1 MFVSKKL
8 MKRIISIFAIALLA
22 QPVLAYK
29 YVGNSGPG
37 ATDDSNN
44 NGTTVLPQL
53 RSAACAPATALKDIE
68 WNNVKALI
76 ETGGSLWQ
84 DRANSSG
91 SYEVPKGGGVSS
103 LYAGALWMGGIS
115 PDQQL
120 KLAALTFRN
129 GNDFWTG
136 PLTNDGSAEIDE
148 NTCKQ
153 YDEFFVSTRADA
165 QLHRA
170 YFDALASETVDEEF
184 PDGYAVPSYF
194 FDFPAHGNTALNQ
207 DFYLGPFNDYDGNGF
222 YDPSQGDY
230 PWYDF
235 LSEIDCKERR
245 REDIVPLYG
254 DRNFYWIFNDKG
266 NVHSESQGEPIGM
279 EIRAQVFQ
287 FSTNDEVNNMTF
299 HNYVLINQ
307 GTQTLS
313 DTYFG
318 VWVDADVGS
327 AGDDFV
333 GCDVQRGLGYAYNGD
348 AFDEPTSDSPGYG
361 ENPPAVGVDF
371 FEGPYQD
378 ADEIDN
384 PLTEVFTDAI
394 DSLGIPY
401 EGIGIG
407 YGDGVIDNERFG
419 MRRFVYYNNSGNNIN
434 GEPTTPVHYYNYMN
448 GIWKNGQK
456 MAYGGDGVSPS
467 TGANLDIA
475 ADYMFPGDTDPYNW
489 GTVGTSTEPWTEVSS
504 GNPPADRRFIQSAGP
519 FVLEP
524 GDYNNITMGIV
535 WARASAGDPFESVKL
550 LRQADDKAQA
560 LFDNCFEIVSGP
572 DAPDVTIQELENEV
586 IIYLTNNNS
595 LSNNFHE
602 DYVMFDPG
610 IPKLNVDGEEYDSLS
625 RSYTFQGY
633 QIYQLSDNT
642 VSAADLEDIEKA
654 RLIFQCDVID
664 DIDNVVNHVQD
675 EEMAL
680 AVPYLMAQ
688 GANEGI
694 QHSFRVTTDA
704 FAQGSNILV
713 NHRTYYFMALA
724 YGYNNYRDFNTET
737 GTGQDFQYKAS
748 RKGAVGSIRMYSGTP
763 HLPSPESGGT
773 IQNSDYGD
781 GVIVTRFEGK
791 GNGDNVIELSA
802 ESETAILESVNGRVA
817 ELTYSGSG
825 SPVNIRVI
833 DPLRVPDAEF
843 ELRVNPSDSDLEDAD
858 ESYWVL
864 TNKTLL
870 EETGDSLKA
879 IRTSTKALNILNE
892 ELLLDWGLSI
902 TLHQYQY
909 GNGGNFSEP
918 LDSYIEFENPSTPWL
933 LGIPDAEG
941 FDLLNWIRA
950 GTQEGDDSVEE
961 EIVFNDIK
969 AGNPLDEDE
978 KYEGIIGGTWSPYCL
993 VSFTD
998 DVTLVTGETIQI
1010 PNIAPTVKGLEG
1022 DLSPFSGISGLNNV
1036 DVVFTSDR
1044 SLWTRCPVLEMQ
1056 PVEELSQ
1063 KVFDGDDPEKMR
1075 LRRHPSVDKKGR
1087 KPSDQGYNASEA
1099 NPNGGQPV
1107 GMSWFPGY
1115 AIDVGTGERLNMAFG
1130 EDSWLGAD
1138 NGNDMIFNPSSRI
1151 YSGNFGGGGGI
1162 GGGIISGI
1170 YAGGQHWIY
1179 VFKNSQFEE
1188 GSSNRMPSYD
1198 KGNYLYENLETDPS
1212 TTNVRRVFRA
1222 CTWVGSSLSNE
1233 DFPMLSVEDGLIP
1246 SGARV
1251 KLRISKAYEK
1261 YSPLVS
1267 DVDETALADNN
1278 WNPLYTFST
1287 KSVATDTEN
1296 DSTLTSILD
1305 VIGVVPN
1312 PYYAYSKYETSK
1324 LDNRVKIT
1332 NLPEICT
1339 VTIYNLSGTQVRQY
1353 NKADPLTYVDWD
1365 LKNHTN
1371 VPIAGG
1377 VYIIHIDVPYIGQKV
1392 LKWFGVM
1399 RPVDLDT
1406 F

>member
-1 MFVSKKL
+1 MLHSNKI
-8 MKRIISIFAIALLA
+8 MKRILSIFAVVLIA
-22 QPVLAYK
+22 QPLFAYK
-29 YVGNSGPG
+29 YVGNGGPG
-37 ATDDSNN
+37 ATDNSNN
-44 NGTTVLPQL
+44 NGSVVQPQL
-53 RSAACAPATALKDIE
+53 RSAACAPATALRNIE
-68 WNNVKALI
+68 WNNVRALI

-84 DRANSSG
+84 DRATSSA

-129 GNDFWTG
+129 RGNDYWTG
-136 PLTNDGSAEIDE
+136 PLTIDGSAEIDAS
-148 NTCKQ
+148 TCQQ
-153 YDEFFVSTRADA
+153 YDDFFVSTRSDA
-165 QLHRA
+165 QLHRS
-170 YFDALASETVDEEF
+170 YFDALKTGTSDEEF
-184 PDGYAVPSYF
+184 PDGYSIPSYF
-194 FDFPAHGNTALNQ
+194 FDYPAHGNTALNQ
-207 DFYLGPFNDYDGNGF
+207 DFYLAPFKDYDGNGF

-235 LSEIDCKERR
+235 VSEIDCGRR
-245 REDIVPLYG
+245 LREDIVPLYG

-279 EIRAQVFQ
+279 EIRSQTFQ

-307 GTQTLS
+307 GTQTLG

-318 VWVDADVGS
+318 VWVDADVGT
-327 AGDDFV
+327 ATDDYV

-348 AFDEPTSDSPGYG
+348 AYDETSSSSAGYL
-361 ENPPAVGVDF
+361 ENPPAVGIDF

-384 PLTEVFTDAI
+384 PLTTNFSDAV

-419 MRRFVYYNNSGNNIN
+419 MRRFVYYNNSGSNLN
-434 GEPTTPVHYYNYMN
+434 GEPSTPLHYYNYMN
-448 GIWKNGQK
+448 GIWLNGQT
-456 MAYGGDGVSPS
+456 MSPGGDGTTQS
-467 TGANLDIA
+467 DIQA
-475 ADYMFPGDTDPYNW
+475 QYMFPGDTDPYNW
-489 GTVGTSTEPWTEVSS
+489 GTQGVDIDYWSEVGE

-519 FVLEP
+519 FTLEP
-524 GDYNNITMGIV
+524 GDYNNITMGVV
-535 WARASAGDPFESVKL
+535 WARGTNGDPEQSVSL
-550 LRQADDKAQA
+550 MRQADDKAQA

-572 DAPDVTIQELENEV
+572 DAPDVAIQELENEL
-586 IIYLTNNNS
+586 ILYLSNENS

-602 DYVMFDPG
+602 EYVQFDPG
-610 IPKLNVDGEEYDSLS
+610 IPKLNIDGEEYDSLT

-633 QIYQLSDNT
+633 QIYQLADNT
-642 VSAADLEDIEKA
+642 VSAADLANVEMA
-654 RLIFQCDVID
+654 RLIYQCDVAD
-664 DIDNVVNHVQD
+664 DIDVIFNYEEDEIIPVPVPNLMVNG
-675 EEMAL
+675 E
-680 AVPYLMAQ
+680 
-688 GANEGI
+688 NEGI
-694 QHSFRVTTDA
+694 SHSFRVTTDV
-704 FAQGSNILV
+704 FAQGDNKLV
-713 NHRTYYFMALA
+713 NYRTYYFMALA
-724 YGYNNYRDFNTET
+724 YGYNMYAPYDSGA
-737 GTGQDFQYKAS
+737 GTGQDLPYKAS
-748 RKGAVGSIRMYSGTP
+748 RKGAIGSIRVYSGTP

-773 IQNSDYGD
+773 IQNSSYGD
-781 GVIVTRFEGK
+781 GVIVTRLEGK
-791 GNGDNVIELSA
+791 GNGDNIIELSSD
-802 ESETAILESVNGRVA
+802 SETAILESPNGRVSQ
-817 ELTYSGSG
+817 LTYTGDG
-825 SPVNIRVI
+825 SPVNIRVV
-833 DPLRVPDAEF
+833 DPLRVPDANF
-843 ELRVNPSDSDLEDAD
+843 ELQVNSSDSDLEDAD
-858 ESYWVL
+858 ESYWIL
-864 TNKTLL
+864 TNRTLL
-870 EETGDSLKA
+870 DATGDSTKA
-879 IRTSTKALNILNE
+879 IRNSTKALNILNE

-909 GNGGNFSEP
+909 PNGGSFSDP
-918 LDSYIEFENPSTPWL
+918 LESSITFDNPSAPWL
-933 LGIPDAEG
+933 QGVPDKEG

-950 GTQEGDDSVEE
+950 GTQEGDDELEE

-978 KYEGIIGGTWSPYCL
+978 KYEGVLGGTWAPYCL

-1022 DLSPFSGISGLNNV
+1022 DLSPFSGINGLNNV
-1036 DVVFTSDR
+1036 DVVLTSDKL
-1044 SLWTRCPVLEMQ
+1044 LWTRCPVLEMQ
-1056 PVEELSQ
+1056 PVEALAQ
-1063 KVFDGDDPEKMR
+1063 KAYDGDDPEKMR

-1087 KPSDQGYNASEA
+1087 KPSDVGYNASEA
-1099 NPNGGQPV
+1099 NPNGAQPV

-1151 YSGNFGGGGGI
+1151 YSGSGNQGGFI
-1162 GGGIISGI
+1162 QSGV

-1188 GSSNRMPSYD
+1188 GSSNRMPTYD
-1198 KGNYLYENLETDPS
+1198 KGNYMYENLEAAPS
-1212 TTNVRRVFRA
+1212 TTTVRRVFRA

-1246 SGARV
+1246 NDVRI
-1251 KLRISKAYEK
+1251 KLRVSKSYEK
-1261 YSPLVS
+1261 YSPLVA
-1267 DVDETALADNN
+1267 DVDETDQAENN

-1287 KSVATDTEN
+1287 KSVATTTTD

-1305 VIGVVPN
+1305 LIGIVPN

-1332 NLPEICT
+1332 NLPEECT
-1339 VTIYNLSGTQVRQY
+1339 IRIYNLSGTLVRQY
-1353 NKADPLTYVDWD
+1353 NKADPLTFQDWD
-1365 LKNHTN
+1365 LKNNKN

-1377 VYIIHIDVPYIGQKV
+1377 VYIIHIDVPDIGQKV

-1399 RPVDLDT
+1399 RPIDLDT

>member
-1 MFVSKKL
+1 MQENQ
-8 MKRIISIFAIALLA
+8 MKHNQMKTILSCIIVAVLA
-22 QPVLAYK
+22 VQPALAYK
-29 YVGNSGPG
+29 YIPVGGPG
-37 ATDDSNN
+37 
-44 NGTTVLPQL
+44 GTGDNDGQVTSQL
-53 RSAACAPATALKDIE
+53 RSAACAPATALRDIE

-84 DRANSSG
+84 DRATGSA

-120 KLAALTFRN
+120 KLAALTFRS

-136 PLTNDGSAEIDE
+136 PLTNDGGAEVDE
-148 NTCKQ
+148 VTCQQ
-153 YDEFFVSTRADA
+153 YDRFFVSTRADA

-170 YFDALASETVDEEF
+170 YHDALAAGTVEEEF
-184 PDGYAVPSYF
+184 PDGYVQPSYF
-194 FDFPAHGNTALNQ
+194 NDFPAHGNTAISQ
-207 DFYLGPFNDYDGNGF
+207 DYYLGPFMDYDGDGY
-222 YDPSQGDY
+222 YDPSSGDY

-266 NVHSESQGEPIGM
+266 NVHSESAGEPIGM

-287 FSTNDEVNNMTF
+287 FATNDEVNNMTF

-318 VWVDADVGS
+318 IWVDSDIGLAT
-327 AGDDFV
+327 DDYV

-348 AFDEPTSDSPGYG
+348 AFDEAGTGSLGYG
-361 ENPPAVGVDF
+361 ENPPAVGIDF

-378 ADEIDN
+378 VDEIDN
-384 PLTEVFTDAI
+384 PLTNVFSDAI

-419 MRRFVYYNNSGNNIN
+419 MRRFVYYNNGGNAIN
-434 GEPTTPVHYYNYMN
+434 GEPSTPLHYYNYMN

-456 MAYGGDGVSPS
+456 MGYGGDGVSPS
-467 TGANLDIA
+467 TGANLDIPT
-475 ADYMFPGDTDPYNW
+475 DYMFPGDTDPYNW
-489 GTVGTSTEPWTEVSS
+489 GTNGVSTEPWDEVSS

-535 WARASAGDPFESVKL
+535 WARGTNGDPLESVTL

-572 DAPDVTIQELENEV
+572 DAPDVTIQELENEL
-586 IIYLTNNNS
+586 ILYLTNDNS

-610 IPKLNVDGEEYDSLS
+610 IPKMDIDGNEYDSLT

-633 QIYQLSDNT
+633 QIYQLLNNE
-642 VSAADLEDIEKA
+642 VSAADLKNEQMA
-654 RLIFQCDVID
+654 RKIFQCDVAD
-664 DIDNVVNHVQD
+664 DIDIIINYVQD
-675 EEMAL
+675 AEMEL
-680 AVPYLMAQ
+680 PVPFLEAN
-688 GANEGI
+688 GENEGI
-694 QHSFRVTTDA
+694 QHSFKVTTDA
-704 FAQGSNILV
+704 FAQGDNRLV

-724 YGYNNYRDFNTET
+724 YGYNNYDDYVVSL
-737 GTGQDFQYKAS
+737 GTGQDVQYKAS
-748 RKGAVGSIRMYSGTP
+748 RKGAIGSIRTYTGTP
-763 HLPSPESGGT
+763 HSPSPEADGT
-773 IQNSDYGD
+773 IQNSEYGD
-781 GVIVTRFEGK
+781 GVIVTRLEGK
-791 GNGDNVIELSA
+791 GNSLNSLDISV
-802 ESETAILESVNGRVA
+802 ESDSLLTAPSSDGRLTQ
-817 ELTYSGSG
+817 LTYTASG
-825 SPVNIRVI
+825 SPVNIRVV
-833 DPLRVPDAEF
+833 DPLNVPHADF
-843 ELRVNPSDSDLEDAD
+843 ELRVNPSNSDLEDAD

-864 TNKTLL
+864 TNTTLL
-870 EETGDSLKA
+870 EEIIADGGDVEKA
-879 IRTSTKALNILNE
+879 VRTSTKALNVLNE

-909 GNGGNFSEP
+909 PNNGNFSEP
-918 LDSYIEFENPSTPWL
+918 VEASIVYDNPSAPWF
-933 LGIPDAEG
+933 LGIPDSEG
-941 FDLLNWIRA
+941 FDLLNWIRS
-950 GTQEGDDSVEE
+950 GTQEGDDSIEE
-961 EIVFNDIK
+961 EVVFNDLK

-978 KYEGIIGGTWSPYCL
+978 KYEGILGGTWAPYCL

-998 DVTLVTGETIQI
+998 NVTLVSGETVQM
-1010 PNIAPTVKGLEG
+1010 PNIAPTIKGLEG
-1022 DLSPFSGISGLNNV
+1022 DLSPYSGISGLNNV
-1036 DVVFTSDR
+1036 DIVLTNDR
-1044 SLWTRCPVLEMQ
+1044 SRWTRCPVLEMQ
-1056 PVEELSQ
+1056 PVEALAQNEYS
-1063 KVFDGDDPEKMR
+1063 GDPEKMG
-1075 LRRHPSVDKKGR
+1075 LRRHASVDKNGR
-1087 KPSDQGYNASEA
+1087 KDGDAGYSESEA
-1099 NPNGGQPV
+1099 NPDGDQPV

-1151 YSGNFGGGGGI
+1151 YGGAGGFSGTV
-1162 GGGIISGI
+1162 

-1179 VFKNSQFEE
+1179 VFKNSQYEE
-1188 GSSNRMPSYD
+1188 GTSNRMPVYD
-1198 KGNYLYENLETDPS
+1198 KGNYLYDNLEGNPS

-1222 CTWVGSSLSNE
+1222 CTWVGSSITNP
-1233 DFPMLSVEDGLIP
+1233 DFPMLSPEEGLVP
-1246 SGARV
+1246 NDARIR
-1251 KLRISKAYEK
+1251 LRIAKAYEK
-1261 YSPLVS
+1261 YSPSVA
-1267 DVDETALADNN
+1267 DVDNVDGADNN
-1278 WNPLYTFST
+1278 WNPLYTFNT
-1287 KSVATDTEN
+1287 ETVATKTSSDA
-1296 DSTLTSILD
+1296 TLSDVVLD
-1305 VIGVVPN
+1305 MINVVPN

-1332 NLPEICT
+1332 NVPERCT
-1339 VTIYNLSGTQVRQY
+1339 VSIYNLSGTLVRQY
-1353 NKADPLTYVDWD
+1353 VKDDPLTTVDWD
-1365 LKNHTN
+1365 LKNHKN

-1377 VYIIHIDVPYIGQKV
+1377 VYIIHVDVPGKKPKI

-1399 RPVDLDT
+1399 RPVDLDN

>member
-1 MFVSKKL
+1 MLHSNKI
-8 MKRIISIFAIALLA
+8 MKRILSIFAVVLIA
-22 QPVLAYK
+22 QPLFAYK
-29 YVGNSGPG
+29 YVGNGGPG
-37 ATDDSNN
+37 ATDNSNN
-44 NGTTVLPQL
+44 NGSVVQPQL
-53 RSAACAPATALKDIE
+53 RSAACAPATALRNIE
-68 WNNVKALI
+68 WNNVRALI

-84 DRANSSG
+84 DRATSSA

-129 GNDFWTG
+129 RGNDYWTG
-136 PLTNDGSAEIDE
+136 PLTIDGSAEIDAS
-148 NTCKQ
+148 TCQQ
-153 YDEFFVSTRADA
+153 YDDFFVSTRSDA
-165 QLHRA
+165 QLHRS
-170 YFDALASETVDEEF
+170 YFDALKTGTSDEEF
-184 PDGYAVPSYF
+184 PDGYSIPSYF
-194 FDFPAHGNTALNQ
+194 FDYPAHGNTALNQ
-207 DFYLGPFNDYDGNGF
+207 DFYLAPFKDYDGNGF

-235 LSEIDCKERR
+235 VSEIDCGRR
-245 REDIVPLYG
+245 LREDIVPLYG

-279 EIRAQVFQ
+279 EIRSQTFQ

-307 GTQTLS
+307 GTQTLG

-318 VWVDADVGS
+318 VWVDADVGT
-327 AGDDFV
+327 ATDDYV

-348 AFDEPTSDSPGYG
+348 AYDETSSSSAGYL
-361 ENPPAVGVDF
+361 ENPPAVGIDF

-384 PLTEVFTDAI
+384 PLTTNFSDAV

-419 MRRFVYYNNSGNNIN
+419 MRRFVYYNNSGSNLN
-434 GEPTTPVHYYNYMN
+434 GEPSTPLHYYNYMN
-448 GIWKNGQK
+448 GIWLNGQT
-456 MAYGGDGVSPS
+456 MSPGGDGTTQS
-467 TGANLDIA
+467 DIQA
-475 ADYMFPGDTDPYNW
+475 QYMFPGDTDPYNW
-489 GTVGTSTEPWTEVSS
+489 GTQGVDIDYWSEVGE

-519 FVLEP
+519 FTLEP
-524 GDYNNITMGIV
+524 GDYNNITMGVV
-535 WARASAGDPFESVKL
+535 WARGTNGDPEQSVSL
-550 LRQADDKAQA
+550 MRQADDKAQA

-572 DAPDVTIQELENEV
+572 DAPDVAIQELENEL
-586 IIYLTNNNS
+586 ILYLSNENS

-602 DYVMFDPG
+602 EYVQFDPG
-610 IPKLNVDGEEYDSLS
+610 IPKLNIDGEEYDSLT

-633 QIYQLSDNT
+633 QIYQLADNT
-642 VSAADLEDIEKA
+642 VSAADLANVEMA
-654 RLIFQCDVID
+654 RLIYQCDVAD
-664 DIDNVVNHVQD
+664 DIDVIFNYEEDEIIPVPVPNLMVNG
-675 EEMAL
+675 E
-680 AVPYLMAQ
+680 
-688 GANEGI
+688 NEGI
-694 QHSFRVTTDA
+694 SHSFRVTTDV
-704 FAQGSNILV
+704 FAQGDNKLV
-713 NHRTYYFMALA
+713 NYRTYYFMALA
-724 YGYNNYRDFNTET
+724 YGYNMYAPYDSGA
-737 GTGQDFQYKAS
+737 GTGQDLPYKAS
-748 RKGAVGSIRMYSGTP
+748 RKGAIGSIRVYSGTP

-773 IQNSDYGD
+773 IQNSSYGD
-781 GVIVTRFEGK
+781 GVIVTRLEGK
-791 GNGDNVIELSA
+791 GNGDNIIELSSD
-802 ESETAILESVNGRVA
+802 SETAILESPNGRVSQ
-817 ELTYSGSG
+817 LTYTGDG
-825 SPVNIRVI
+825 SPVNIRVV
-833 DPLRVPDAEF
+833 DPLRVPDANF
-843 ELRVNPSDSDLEDAD
+843 ELQVNSSDSDLEDAD
-858 ESYWVL
+858 ESYWIL
-864 TNKTLL
+864 TNRTLL
-870 EETGDSLKA
+870 DATGDSTKA
-879 IRTSTKALNILNE
+879 IRNSTKALNILNE

-909 GNGGNFSEP
+909 PNGGSFSDP
-918 LDSYIEFENPSTPWL
+918 LESSITFDNPSAPWL
-933 LGIPDAEG
+933 QGVPDKEG

-950 GTQEGDDSVEE
+950 GTQEGDDELEE

-978 KYEGIIGGTWSPYCL
+978 KYEGVLGGTWAPYCL

-1022 DLSPFSGISGLNNV
+1022 DLSPFSGINGLNNV
-1036 DVVFTSDR
+1036 DVVLTSDKL
-1044 SLWTRCPVLEMQ
+1044 LWTRCPVLEMQ
-1056 PVEELSQ
+1056 PVEALAQ
-1063 KVFDGDDPEKMR
+1063 KAYDGDDPEKMR

-1087 KPSDQGYNASEA
+1087 KPSDVGYNASEA
-1099 NPNGGQPV
+1099 NPNGAQPV

-1151 YSGNFGGGGGI
+1151 YSGSGNQGGFI
-1162 GGGIISGI
+1162 QSGV

-1188 GSSNRMPSYD
+1188 GSSNRMPTYD
-1198 KGNYLYENLETDPS
+1198 KGNYMYENLEAAPS
-1212 TTNVRRVFRA
+1212 TTTVRRVFRA
-1222 CTWVGSSLSNE
+1222 CTWVGSSLSND

-1246 SGARV
+1246 NDVRI
-1251 KLRISKAYEK
+1251 KLRVSKSYEK
-1261 YSPLVS
+1261 YSPLVA
-1267 DVDETALADNN
+1267 DVDETDQAENN

-1287 KSVATDTEN
+1287 KSVATTTTD

-1305 VIGVVPN
+1305 LIGIVPN

-1332 NLPEICT
+1332 NLPEECT
-1339 VTIYNLSGTQVRQY
+1339 IRIYNLSGILVRQY
-1353 NKADPLTYVDWD
+1353 NKADPLTFQDWD
-1365 LKNHTN
+1365 LKNNKN

-1377 VYIIHIDVPYIGQKV
+1377 VYIIHIDVPDIGQKV

-1399 RPVDLDT
+1399 RPVDLDN

>member
-1 MFVSKKL
+1 M
-8 MKRIISIFAIALLA
+8 
-22 QPVLAYK
+22 
-29 YVGNSGPG
+29 
-37 ATDDSNN
+37 
-44 NGTTVLPQL
+44 
-53 RSAACAPATALKDIE
+53 
-68 WNNVKALI
+68 
-76 ETGGSLWQ
+76 
-84 DRANSSG
+84 
-91 SYEVPKGGGVSS
+91 
-103 LYAGALWMGGIS
+103 
-115 PDQQL
+115 
-120 KLAALTFRN
+120 
-129 GNDFWTG
+129 
-136 PLTNDGSAEIDE
+136 
-148 NTCKQ
+148 
-153 YDEFFVSTRADA
+153 
-165 QLHRA
+165 
-170 YFDALASETVDEEF
+170 
-184 PDGYAVPSYF
+184 
-194 FDFPAHGNTALNQ
+194 
-207 DFYLGPFNDYDGNGF
+207 
-222 YDPSQGDY
+222 
-230 PWYDF
+230 
-235 LSEIDCKERR
+235 
-245 REDIVPLYG
+245 
-254 DRNFYWIFNDKG
+254 
-266 NVHSESQGEPIGM
+266 
-279 EIRAQVFQ
+279 
-287 FSTNDEVNNMTF
+287 
-299 HNYVLINQ
+299 
-307 GTQTLS
+307 
-313 DTYFG
+313 
-318 VWVDADVGS
+318 
-327 AGDDFV
+327 
-333 GCDVQRGLGYAYNGD
+333 
-348 AFDEPTSDSPGYG
+348 
-361 ENPPAVGVDF
+361 GVDF

-378 ADEIDN
+378 SDGIDN
-384 PLTEVFTDAI
+384 PLTEVFTNAV

-401 EGIGIG
+401 DGIGIG
-407 YGDGVIDNERFG
+407 YGDGVIDNERYG
-419 MRRFVYYNNSGNNIN
+419 MRKFLYYNWNYGVN
-434 GEPTTPVHYYNYMN
+434 GQPTTAMHYYNYMR
-448 GIWKNGQK
+448 GYWKNGQR
-456 MAYGGDGVSPS
+456 MAYGGDGLNAS
-467 TGANLDIA
+467 TGANLEIP
-475 ADYMFPGDTDPYNW
+475 ADYMFPGDTDPHRW
-489 GTVGTSTEPWTEVSS
+489 GTGGVNVDDWSEYET
-504 GNPPADRRFIQSAGP
+504 GNPSGDRLFLQSAGP
-519 FVLEP
+519 FTLEP
-524 GDYNNITMGIV
+524 GDYNNITVGMV
-535 WARASAGDPFESVKL
+535 YARATGGEPFESVKL
-550 LRQADDKAQA
+550 LRLADDKAQA

-572 DAPDVTIQELENEV
+572 DAPDVAIQELENEI
-586 IIYLTNNNS
+586 IIYITNENPI
-595 LSNNFHE
+595 SNNFHE
-602 DYVMFDPG
+602 EYTALDPS
-610 IPKLNVDGEEYDSLS
+610 IPKELEDGTELDEFA
-625 RSYTFQGY
+625 RSYVFEGY
-633 QIYQLSDNT
+633 QIYQLSDAA
-642 VSAADLEDIEKA
+642 VSPSDLGNIEKA
-654 RLIFQCDVID
+654 RLIFQCDLSNE
-664 DIDNVVNHVQD
+664 IDNVINYSFN
-675 EEMAL
+675 EEMDAS
-680 AVPYLMAQ
+680 VPYLMAQ

-817 ELTYSGSG
+817 ELIYSGSG

-909 GNGGNFSEP
+909 ANSGNFSEP

-1246 SGARV
+1246 SEARV

-1365 LKNHTN
+1365 LKNHKN

-1377 VYIIHIDVPYIGQKV
+1377 VYIIHIDVPDIGQKV

-1399 RPVDLDT
+1399 RPIDLDT

>member
-1 MFVSKKL
+1 MLHSKKI
-8 MKRIISIFAIALLA
+8 MRRILSIFAIVLIA
-22 QPVLAYK
+22 QPLLAYK
-29 YVGNSGPG
+29 YVGNGGPG
-37 ATDDSNN
+37 ATDNSNN
-44 NGTTVLPQL
+44 NGSVVQPQL
-53 RSAACAPATALKDIE
+53 RSAACAPATALRNIE
-68 WNNVKALI
+68 WNNVRALI

-84 DRANSSG
+84 DRATSSA

-129 GNDFWTG
+129 RGNDYWTG
-136 PLTNDGSAEIDE
+136 PLTIDGSAEIDAS
-148 NTCKQ
+148 TCQQ
-153 YDEFFVSTRADA
+153 YDNFFVSTRSDA
-165 QLHRA
+165 QLHRS
-170 YFDALASETVDEEF
+170 YFDAVKTETADEEF
-184 PDGYAVPSYF
+184 PDGYAIPSYF
-194 FDFPAHGNTALNQ
+194 FDYPAHGNTALNQ
-207 DFYLGPFNDYDGNGF
+207 DFYLAPFKDYDGNGF

-235 LSEIDCKERR
+235 ISEIDCGRR
-245 REDIVPLYG
+245 LREDIVPLYG

-279 EIRAQVFQ
+279 EIRSQTFQ

-307 GTQTLS
+307 GTQTLG

-318 VWVDADVGS
+318 VWVDADVGT
-327 AGDDFV
+327 ATDDYV

-348 AFDEPTSDSPGYG
+348 AYDETSSSSAGYL
-361 ENPPAVGVDF
+361 ENPPAVGIDF

-384 PLTEVFTDAI
+384 PLTTNFSDAV

-401 EGIGIG
+401 AGIGIG

-419 MRRFVYYNNSGNNIN
+419 MRRFVYYNNSGSNLN
-434 GEPTTPVHYYNYMN
+434 GEPSTPLHYYNYMN
-448 GIWKNGQK
+448 GIWLNGQT
-456 MAYGGDGVSPS
+456 MSPGGDGTTQSEIQ
-467 TGANLDIA
+467 AH
-475 ADYMFPGDTDPYNW
+475 YMFPGDTDPYNW
-489 GTVGTSTEPWTEVSS
+489 GTQGVDIDYWSEVGE

-519 FVLEP
+519 FTLEP
-524 GDYNNITMGIV
+524 GDYNNITMGVV
-535 WARASAGDPFESVKL
+535 WARGTNGDPEQSVSL
-550 LRQADDKAQA
+550 MRQADDKAQA

-572 DAPDVTIQELENEV
+572 DAPDVAIQELENEL
-586 IIYLTNNNS
+586 ILYLSNENS

-602 DYVMFDPG
+602 EYVQFDPG
-610 IPKLNVDGEEYDSLS
+610 IPKLNIDGEEYDSLS

-633 QIYQLSDNT
+633 QIYQLIDNT
-642 VSAADLEDIEKA
+642 VSAADLENVEMA
-654 RLIFQCDVID
+654 RLIYQCDVADEID
-664 DIDNVVNHVQD
+664 IIFNYEDD
-675 EEMAL
+675 EIIPV
-680 AVPYLMAQ
+680 AVPILMVN
-688 GANEGI
+688 GENEGI
-694 QHSFRVTTDA
+694 SHSFRVTTDV
-704 FAQGSNILV
+704 FAQGDNKLV
-713 NHRTYYFMALA
+713 NYRTYYFMALA
-724 YGYNNYRDFNTET
+724 YGYNMYATYDSGA
-737 GTGQDFQYKAS
+737 GTGQDIPYKAS
-748 RKGAVGSIRMYSGTP
+748 RKGAIGSIRVYSGTP

-773 IQNSDYGD
+773 IQNSSYGD
-781 GVIVTRFEGK
+781 GVIVTRLEGK
-791 GNGDNVIELSA
+791 GNGDNIIELSSD
-802 ESETAILESVNGRVA
+802 SETAILESPNGRVSQ
-817 ELTYSGSG
+817 LTYTGDG
-825 SPVNIRVI
+825 SPVNIRVV
-833 DPLRVPDAEF
+833 DPLRVPDANF
-843 ELRVNPSDSDLEDAD
+843 ELQVNSSDSDLEDAD
-858 ESYWVL
+858 ESYWIL
-864 TNKTLL
+864 TNRTLL
-870 EETGDSLKA
+870 DATGDSAKA
-879 IRTSTKALNILNE
+879 IRNSTKALNILNE

-909 GNGGNFSEP
+909 PNGGSFSDP
-918 LDSYIEFENPSTPWL
+918 LESSITFDNPSAPWL
-933 LGIPDAEG
+933 QGVPDAEG

-950 GTQEGDDSVEE
+950 GTQEGDDELEE

-978 KYEGIIGGTWSPYCL
+978 KYEGILGGTWAPYCL

-1036 DVVFTSDR
+1036 DVVFTSDKQ
-1044 SLWTRCPVLEMQ
+1044 LWTRCPVLEMQ
-1056 PVEELSQ
+1056 PVEALAQ
-1063 KVFDGDDPEKMR
+1063 KAYDGDDPEKMR

-1087 KPSDQGYNASEA
+1087 KPSDVGYNASEA
-1099 NPNGGQPV
+1099 NPNGAQPV

-1151 YSGNFGGGGGI
+1151 YSGSGNQGGFI
-1162 GGGIISGI
+1162 QSGV

-1188 GSSNRMPSYD
+1188 GSSNRMPTYD
-1198 KGNYLYENLETDPS
+1198 KGNYMYENLEASPS
-1212 TTNVRRVFRA
+1212 TTTVRRVFRA

-1246 SGARV
+1246 NDARI
-1251 KLRISKAYEK
+1251 KLRISKSYEK
-1261 YSPLVS
+1261 YSPLVA
-1267 DVDETALADNN
+1267 DVDETDQAENN

-1287 KSVATDTEN
+1287 KSVATTTTD

-1305 VIGVVPN
+1305 LIGIVPN

-1332 NLPEICT
+1332 NLPEECT
-1339 VTIYNLSGTQVRQY
+1339 IRIYNLSGTLVRQY
-1353 NKADPLTYVDWD
+1353 HKADPLTFQDWD
-1365 LKNHTN
+1365 LKNSKN

-1377 VYIIHIDVPYIGQKV
+1377 VYIIHIDVPDIGQKV

-1399 RPVDLDT
+1399 RPIDLDT

>member
-1 MFVSKKL
+1 MLHSNKI
-8 MKRIISIFAIALLA
+8 MKRILSIFAVVLIA
-22 QPVLAYK
+22 QPLFAYK
-29 YVGNSGPG
+29 YVGNGGPG
-37 ATDDSNN
+37 ATDNSNN
-44 NGTTVLPQL
+44 NGSVVQPQL
-53 RSAACAPATALKDIE
+53 RSAACAPATALRNIE
-68 WNNVKALI
+68 WNNVRALI

-84 DRANSSG
+84 DRATSSA

-129 GNDFWTG
+129 RGNDYWTG
-136 PLTNDGSAEIDE
+136 PLTIDGSAEIDAS
-148 NTCKQ
+148 TCQQ
-153 YDEFFVSTRADA
+153 YDDFFVSTRSDA
-165 QLHRA
+165 QLHRS
-170 YFDALASETVDEEF
+170 YFDALKTGTSDEEF
-184 PDGYAVPSYF
+184 PDGYSIPSYF
-194 FDFPAHGNTALNQ
+194 FDYPAHGNTALNQ
-207 DFYLGPFNDYDGNGF
+207 DFYLAPFKDYDGNGF

-235 LSEIDCKERR
+235 VSEIDCGRR
-245 REDIVPLYG
+245 LREDIVPLYG

-279 EIRAQVFQ
+279 EIRSQTFQ

-307 GTQTLS
+307 GTQTLG

-318 VWVDADVGS
+318 VWVDADVGT
-327 AGDDFV
+327 ATDDYV

-348 AFDEPTSDSPGYG
+348 AYDETSSSSAGYL
-361 ENPPAVGVDF
+361 ENPPAVGIDF

-384 PLTEVFTDAI
+384 PLTTNFSDAV

-419 MRRFVYYNNSGNNIN
+419 MRRFVYYNNSGSNLN
-434 GEPTTPVHYYNYMN
+434 GEPSTPLHYYNYMN
-448 GIWKNGQK
+448 GIWLNGQT
-456 MAYGGDGVSPS
+456 MSPGGDGTTQS
-467 TGANLDIA
+467 DIQA
-475 ADYMFPGDTDPYNW
+475 QYMFPGDTDPYNW
-489 GTVGTSTEPWTEVSS
+489 GTQGVDIDYWSEVGE

-519 FVLEP
+519 FTLEP
-524 GDYNNITMGIV
+524 GDYNNITMGVV
-535 WARASAGDPFESVKL
+535 WARGTNGDPEQSVSL
-550 LRQADDKAQA
+550 MRQADDKAQA

-572 DAPDVTIQELENEV
+572 DAPDVAIQELENEL
-586 IIYLTNNNS
+586 ILYLSNENS

-602 DYVMFDPG
+602 EYVQFDPG
-610 IPKLNVDGEEYDSLS
+610 IPKLNIDGEEYDSLT

-633 QIYQLSDNT
+633 QIYQLADNT
-642 VSAADLEDIEKA
+642 VSAADLANVEMA
-654 RLIFQCDVID
+654 RLIYQCDVAD
-664 DIDNVVNHVQD
+664 DIDVIFNYEEDEIIPVPVPNLMVNG
-675 EEMAL
+675 E
-680 AVPYLMAQ
+680 
-688 GANEGI
+688 NEGVS
-694 QHSFRVTTDA
+694 HSFRVTTDV
-704 FAQGSNILV
+704 FAQGDNKLV
-713 NHRTYYFMALA
+713 NYRTYYFMALA
-724 YGYNNYRDFNTET
+724 YGYNMYAPYDSGA
-737 GTGQDFQYKAS
+737 GTGQDLPYKAS
-748 RKGAVGSIRMYSGTP
+748 RKGAIGSIRVYSGTP

-773 IQNSDYGD
+773 IQNSSYGD
-781 GVIVTRFEGK
+781 GVIVTRLEGK
-791 GNGDNVIELSA
+791 GNGDNIIELSSD
-802 ESETAILESVNGRVA
+802 SETAILESPNGRVSQ
-817 ELTYSGSG
+817 LTYTGDG
-825 SPVNIRVI
+825 SPVNIRVV
-833 DPLRVPDAEF
+833 DPLRVPDANF
-843 ELRVNPSDSDLEDAD
+843 ELQVNSSDSDLEDAD
-858 ESYWVL
+858 ESYWIL
-864 TNKTLL
+864 TNRTLL
-870 EETGDSLKA
+870 DATGDSTKA
-879 IRTSTKALNILNE
+879 IRNSTKALNILNE

-909 GNGGNFSEP
+909 PNGGSFSDP
-918 LDSYIEFENPSTPWL
+918 LESSITFDNPSAPWL
-933 LGIPDAEG
+933 QGVPDKEG

-950 GTQEGDDSVEE
+950 GTQEGDDELEE

-978 KYEGIIGGTWSPYCL
+978 KYEGVLGGTWAPYCL

-1022 DLSPFSGISGLNNV
+1022 DLSPFSGINGLNNV
-1036 DVVFTSDR
+1036 DVVLTSDKL
-1044 SLWTRCPVLEMQ
+1044 LWTRCPVLEMQ
-1056 PVEELSQ
+1056 PVEALAQ
-1063 KVFDGDDPEKMR
+1063 KAYDGDDPEKMR

-1087 KPSDQGYNASEA
+1087 KPSDVGYNASEA
-1099 NPNGGQPV
+1099 NPNGAQPV

-1151 YSGNFGGGGGI
+1151 YSGSGNQGGFI
-1162 GGGIISGI
+1162 QSGV

-1188 GSSNRMPSYD
+1188 GSSNRMPTYD
-1198 KGNYLYENLETDPS
+1198 KGNYMYENLEAAPS
-1212 TTNVRRVFRA
+1212 TTTVRRVFRA

-1246 SGARV
+1246 NDVRI
-1251 KLRISKAYEK
+1251 KLRVSKSYEK
-1261 YSPLVS
+1261 YSPLVA
-1267 DVDETALADNN
+1267 DVDETDQAENN

-1287 KSVATDTEN
+1287 KSVATTTTD

-1305 VIGVVPN
+1305 LIGIVPN

-1332 NLPEICT
+1332 NLPEECT
-1339 VTIYNLSGTQVRQY
+1339 IRIYNLSGTLVRQY
-1353 NKADPLTYVDWD
+1353 NKADPLTFQDWD
-1365 LKNHTN
+1365 LKNNKN

-1377 VYIIHIDVPYIGQKV
+1377 VYIIHIDVPDIGQKV

-1399 RPVDLDT
+1399 RPIDLDT